1 MQKYPGKKKV
11 LSLGGLLMVIL
22 LCVSGFLCFFTN
34 YIDKI
39 LYDERLGQMSEVTK
53 QLFSGLND
61 VVENNWEGASV
72 QRNTLQAASPTTLND
87 LYGFMEKQE
96 VISEMQAK
104 DISLIAV
111 DSTGKYYKS
120 DGPHGLMREIKYLDS
135 VPRMVNYVSNTMTSG
150 ESSMVYLY
158 ELDTPV
164 TVQDDNQKDVTII
177 YYGTMQNMKRLN
189 KYFNCSAYNN
199 ENSVYVLDEDGMKL
213 FNSSAV
219 ELVHGYNIY
228 NVLKQMK
235 YYHNQD
241 FDKTLKQLEET
252 GSAYSSAVLDG
263 VEYYYAIANLDYAEW
278 TILFMVPASCV
289 AVNTVRLTKTVMII
303 VLGFATIMVIVLV
316 AVVSTMIHIQQKKV
330 LDLERENNHKLA
342 EALDMAREANRS
354 KSTFLANMSHDIR
367 TPMNAIIGITALIE
381 HDVDNAAKVK
391 EYAKKIEISSQH
403 LLGLINDVLDMSKI
417 ESGKTTLNFV
427 DFSISEMLRRIEILF
442 RPQTDAKNQTLLI
455 TKEHIHHEWLN
466 GDSVRLMQVFN
477 NLMSNAIKYTKEGG
491 RIQFFAE
498 ECQTNSSVYAKFRFV
513 VKDNGIGMS
522 EEFQDKIFDSFTREE
537 NSVTNKIQGTG
548 LGMAISKNL
557 IQAMGGTIEVKSE
570 KGKGSCFEVIVD
582 IKIAENK
589 EVYQPEQI
597 ADEKQDETIL
607 NGMCFLCAEDNELNA
622 EILKELLDIEGA
634 KCQICENGE
643 KVVEAFEKS
652 QPGEYDMIL
661 MDIQMPVMNG
671 YEATKA
677 IRNSKHPMAKTIP
690 IIAMTANAF
699 SEDIQQSFSAGM
711 NAHVSKP
718 VEMKVL
724 GKAIQNIKAGRGGVD
739 FSLKTAI
746 INDD

>member
-1 MQKYPGKKKV
+1 MLRENVGMQKYPGKKKV

-724 GKAIQNIKAGRGGVD
+724 GKAIQNIKAGRGG
-739 FSLKTAI
+739 
-746 INDD
+746 

>member
-1 MQKYPGKKKV
+1 
-11 LSLGGLLMVIL
+11 MVIL

-228 NVLKQMK
+228 SVLKQMK

-391 EYAKKIEISSQH
+391 EYAKKIEVSSQH

-477 NLMSNAIKYTKEGG
+477 NLMSNAIKYTQEGG
-491 RIQFFAE
+491 KIQFFAE
-498 ECQTNSSVYAKFRFV
+498 ECQTNSSVYAKFRFI

-537 NSVTNKIQGTG
+537 NSVINKIQGTG

-582 IKIAENK
+582 FKIAENK

-597 ADEKQDETIL
+597 EDEKQDETIL

-718 VEMKVL
+718 VEMKVI
-724 GKAIQNIKAGRGGVD
+724 GKAIQNIKAGRGGLT
-739 FSLKTAI
+739 SL
-746 INDD
+746 

>member
-1 MQKYPGKKKV
+1 
-11 LSLGGLLMVIL
+11 MVIL

-61 VVENNWEGASV
+61 AVGNNWERAGI
-72 QRNTLQAASPTTLND
+72 QKNTLQAASLGTIND
-87 LYGFMEKQE
+87 LYDFMEKQE
-96 VISEMQAK
+96 VISEMQAN
-104 DISLIAV
+104 DMSLIAV

-120 DGPHGLMREIKYLDS
+120 DGPHGLMREIKYLES
-135 VPRMVNYVSNTMTSG
+135 APRQVNYVSNTMTSS

-164 TVQDDNQKDVTII
+164 TVQDDNQKDITII

-213 FNSSAV
+213 FNSSTV

-228 NVLKQMK
+228 SVLKQMK

-241 FDKTLKQLEET
+241 FNKTLKQLEET

-391 EYAKKIEISSQH
+391 EYAKKIEVSSQH

-427 DFSISEMLRRIEILF
+427 DFSISEILRRIEILF

-477 NLMSNAIKYTKEGG
+477 NLMSNAIKYTQEGG
-491 RIQFFAE
+491 KIQFFAE
-498 ECQTNSSVYAKFRFV
+498 ECQTNSSVYAKFRFI

-537 NSVTNKIQGTG
+537 NSVINKIQGTG

-582 IKIAENK
+582 FKIAENK

-597 ADEKQDETIL
+597 EDEKQDETIL

-699 SEDIQQSFSAGM
+699 SEDIQKSFSAGM

-724 GKAIQNIKAGRGGVD
+724 GKAIQNIKAGRGG
-739 FSLKTAI
+739 
-746 INDD
+746 

>member
-1 MQKYPGKKKV
+1 
-11 LSLGGLLMVIL
+11 MVIL

-53 QLFSGLND
+53 QLFAGLND
-61 VVENNWEGASV
+61 AVGNNWERAGI
-72 QRNTLQAASPTTLND
+72 QKNTLQAASLGTIND
-87 LYGFMEKQE
+87 LYDFMEMQE

-120 DGPHGLMREIKYLDS
+120 DGPHGLMREIKYLES
-135 VPRMVNYVSNTMTSG
+135 APRQVNYVSNTMTSS

-164 TVQDDNQKDVTII
+164 TVQDDNQKDITII

-213 FNSSAV
+213 FNSSTV

-228 NVLKQMK
+228 SVLKQMK

-241 FDKTLKQLEET
+241 FNKTLKQLEET

-427 DFSISEMLRRIEILF
+427 DFSISEILRRIEILF

-455 TKEHIHHEWLN
+455 KKEHIHHEWLN

-477 NLMSNAIKYTKEGG
+477 NLMSNAIKYTQEGG
-491 RIQFFAE
+491 KIQFFAE
-498 ECQTNSSVYAKFRFV
+498 ECQTNSSVYAKFRFI

-537 NSVTNKIQGTG
+537 NSVINKIQGTG

-582 IKIAENK
+582 FKIAENK

-597 ADEKQDETIL
+597 EDEKQDETIL

-699 SEDIQQSFSAGM
+699 SEDIQKSFSAGM

>member
-1 MQKYPGKKKV
+1 
-11 LSLGGLLMVIL
+11 MVIL

-61 VVENNWEGASV
+61 AVGNNWERAGI
-72 QRNTLQAASPTTLND
+72 QKNTLKAASLGTIND
-87 LYGFMEKQE
+87 LYDFMEKQE
-96 VISEMQAK
+96 VISEMQAN
-104 DISLIAV
+104 DMSLIAV

-120 DGPHGLMREIKYLDS
+120 DGPHGLMREIKYLES
-135 VPRMVNYVSNTMTSG
+135 APRQVNYVSNTMTSS

-164 TVQDDNQKDVTII
+164 TVQDDNQKDITII

-213 FNSSAV
+213 FNSSTV

-228 NVLKQMK
+228 SVLKQMK

-241 FDKTLKQLEET
+241 FNKTLKQLEET

-289 AVNTVRLTKTVMII
+289 AVNTVRLTKTVMVI
-303 VLGFATIMVIVLV
+303 VLSFAMIMAIVLV

-391 EYAKKIEISSQH
+391 EYAKKIEVSSQH

-477 NLMSNAIKYTKEGG
+477 NLMSNAIKYTQEGG
-491 RIQFFAE
+491 KIQFFAE
-498 ECQTNSSVYAKFRFV
+498 ECQTNSSVYAKFRFI

-537 NSVTNKIQGTG
+537 NSVINKIQGTG

-582 IKIAENK
+582 FKIVENK

-597 ADEKQDETIL
+597 EDEKQDETIL

-699 SEDIQQSFSAGM
+699 SEDIQKSFSAGM

-724 GKAIQNIKAGRGGVD
+724 GKAIQNIKAGRGGLT
-739 FSLKTAI
+739 SL
-746 INDD
+746 

>member
-477 NLMSNAIKYTKEGG
+477 NLMSNAIKYTQEGG
-491 RIQFFAE
+491 KIQFFAE

-724 GKAIQNIKAGRGGVD
+724 GKAIQNIKAGRGG
-739 FSLKTAI
+739 
-746 INDD
+746 

>member
-1 MQKYPGKKKV
+1 
-11 LSLGGLLMVIL
+11 MVIL

-53 QLFSGLND
+53 QLFAGLND
-61 VVENNWEGASV
+61 AVGNNWERASI
-72 QRNTLQAASPTTLND
+72 QKNALQSASLGTIND
-87 LYGFMEKQE
+87 LYDFMEKQE

-120 DGPHGLMREIKYLDS
+120 DGPHGLMREIKYIES
-135 VPRMVNYVSNTMTSG
+135 APSQVSYVSNTMTSS

-158 ELDTPV
+158 ELDAPV
-164 TVQDDNQKDVTII
+164 TVQDDNQKDITII

-228 NVLKQMK
+228 SVLKQMK

-289 AVNTVRLTKTVMII
+289 AVNTVRLTKTVMVI
-303 VLGFATIMVIVLV
+303 VLSFAMIMAIVLV

-391 EYAKKIEISSQH
+391 EYAKKIEVSSQH

-477 NLMSNAIKYTKEGG
+477 NLMSNAIKYTQEGG
-491 RIQFFAE
+491 MIQFFAE
-498 ECQTNSSVYAKFRFV
+498 ECQTNSSVYAKFRFI

-537 NSVTNKIQGTG
+537 NSVINKIQGTG

-582 IKIAENK
+582 FKIAENK

-597 ADEKQDETIL
+597 EDEKQDETIL

-739 FSLKTAI
+739 FSLKTVI

>member
-1 MQKYPGKKKV
+1 
-11 LSLGGLLMVIL
+11 MVIL
-22 LCVSGFLCFFTN
+22 LCMSGFLCFFTN

-53 QLFSGLND
+53 QLFAGLND
-61 VVENNWEGASV
+61 AVGNNWERAGI
-72 QRNTLQAASPTTLND
+72 QKNTLQAASLGTIND
-87 LYGFMEKQE
+87 LYDFMEKQE

-120 DGPHGLMREIKYLDS
+120 DGPHGLMREIKYIES
-135 VPRMVNYVSNTMTSG
+135 APSQVSYVSNTMTSG

-228 NVLKQMK
+228 SVLKQMK

-241 FDKTLKQLEET
+241 FDKTLKQLQET

-391 EYAKKIEISSQH
+391 EYAKKIEVSSQH

-427 DFSISEMLRRIEILF
+427 DFSISEILRRIEILF

-477 NLMSNAIKYTKEGG
+477 NLMSNAIKYTQEGG
-491 RIQFFAE
+491 KIQFFAE
-498 ECQTNSSVYAKFRFV
+498 ECQTNSSVYAKFRFI

-537 NSVTNKIQGTG
+537 NSVINKIQGTG

-582 IKIAENK
+582 FKIAENK

-597 ADEKQDETIL
+597 EDEKQDETIL

-699 SEDIQQSFSAGM
+699 SEDIQRSFSAGM

-724 GKAIQNIKAGRGGVD
+724 GKAIQNIKAGRGGLT
-739 FSLKTAI
+739 SL
-746 INDD
+746 

>member
-1 MQKYPGKKKV
+1 
-11 LSLGGLLMVIL
+11 MVIL

-61 VVENNWEGASV
+61 AVGNNWERAGI
-72 QRNTLQAASPTTLND
+72 QKNTLQAASLGTIND
-87 LYGFMEKQE
+87 LYDFMEKQE
-96 VISEMQAK
+96 VISEMQAN
-104 DISLIAV
+104 DMSLIAV

-120 DGPHGLMREIKYLDS
+120 DGPHGLMREIKYLES
-135 VPRMVNYVSNTMTSG
+135 APRQVNYVSNTMTSS

-164 TVQDDNQKDVTII
+164 TVQDDNQKDITII

-213 FNSSAV
+213 FNSSTV

-228 NVLKQMK
+228 SVLKQMK

-241 FDKTLKQLEET
+241 FNKTLKQLEET

-289 AVNTVRLTKTVMII
+289 AVNTVRLTKTVMVI
-303 VLGFATIMVIVLV
+303 VLSFAMIMAIVLV

-391 EYAKKIEISSQH
+391 EYAKKIEVSSQH

-491 RIQFFAE
+491 KIQFFAE
-498 ECQTNSSVYAKFRFV
+498 ECQTNSSVYAKFRFI

-537 NSVTNKIQGTG
+537 NSVINKIQGTG

-582 IKIAENK
+582 FKIAENK

-597 ADEKQDETIL
+597 EDEKQDETIL

-634 KCQICENGE
+634 KCQIFENGE

-699 SEDIQQSFSAGM
+699 SEDIQRSFSAGM

>member
-1 MQKYPGKKKV
+1 
-11 LSLGGLLMVIL
+11 MVIL
-22 LCVSGFLCFFTN
+22 LCMSGFLCFFTN

-53 QLFSGLND
+53 QLFAGLND
-61 VVENNWEGASV
+61 AVGNNWERAGI
-72 QRNTLQAASPTTLND
+72 QKNTLQAASLGTIND
-87 LYGFMEKQE
+87 LYDFMEKQE
-96 VISEMQAK
+96 VISEMQAN
-104 DISLIAV
+104 DMSLIAV

-120 DGPHGLMREIKYLDS
+120 DGPHGLMREIKYLES
-135 VPRMVNYVSNTMTSG
+135 APRQVNYVSNTMTSS

-164 TVQDDNQKDVTII
+164 TVQDDNQKDITII

-213 FNSSAV
+213 FNSSTV

-228 NVLKQMK
+228 SVLKQMK

-241 FDKTLKQLEET
+241 FNKTLKQLEET

-289 AVNTVRLTKTVMII
+289 AVNTVRLTKTVMVI
-303 VLGFATIMVIVLV
+303 VLGFAMIMAIVLV

-391 EYAKKIEISSQH
+391 EYAKKIEVSSQH

-491 RIQFFAE
+491 KIQFFAE
-498 ECQTNSSVYAKFRFV
+498 ECQTNSSVYAKFRFI

-582 IKIAENK
+582 FKIAENK

-597 ADEKQDETIL
+597 EDEKQDETIL

-699 SEDIQQSFSAGM
+699 SEDIQRSFSAGM

-739 FSLKTAI
+739 FSLKTVI

>member
-1 MQKYPGKKKV
+1 
-11 LSLGGLLMVIL
+11 MVIL

-61 VVENNWEGASV
+61 AVGNNWERAGI
-72 QRNTLQAASPTTLND
+72 QKNTLQAASLGTIND
-87 LYGFMEKQE
+87 LYDFMEKQE
-96 VISEMQAK
+96 VISEMQAN
-104 DISLIAV
+104 DMSLIAV

-120 DGPHGLMREIKYLDS
+120 DGPHGLMREIKYLES
-135 VPRMVNYVSNTMTSG
+135 APRQVNYVSNTMTSS

-164 TVQDDNQKDVTII
+164 TVQDDNQKDITII

-213 FNSSAV
+213 FNSSTV

-228 NVLKQMK
+228 SVLKQMK

-241 FDKTLKQLEET
+241 FNKTLKQLEET

-289 AVNTVRLTKTVMII
+289 AVNTVRLTKTVMVI
-303 VLGFATIMVIVLV
+303 VLSFAMIMVIVLV

-391 EYAKKIEISSQH
+391 EYAKKIEVSSQH

-477 NLMSNAIKYTKEGG
+477 NLMSNAIKYTQEGG
-491 RIQFFAE
+491 KIQFFAE
-498 ECQTNSSVYAKFRFV
+498 ECQTNSSVYAKFRFI

-537 NSVTNKIQGTG
+537 NSVINKIQGTG

-582 IKIAENK
+582 FKIAENK

-597 ADEKQDETIL
+597 EDEKQDETIL

-699 SEDIQQSFSAGM
+699 SEDIQKSFSAGM

-724 GKAIQNIKAGRGGVD
+724 GKAIQNIKAGRGG
-739 FSLKTAI
+739 
-746 INDD
+746 

>member
-1 MQKYPGKKKV
+1 
-11 LSLGGLLMVIL
+11 MVIL

-53 QLFSGLND
+53 QLFAGLND
-61 VVENNWEGASV
+61 AVGNNCERASV

-120 DGPHGLMREIKYLDS
+120 DGPHGLMREIKYIES
-135 VPRMVNYVSNTMTSG
+135 APSQVSYVSNTMTSG

-164 TVQDDNQKDVTII
+164 TVQDDNQKDITII

-391 EYAKKIEISSQH
+391 EYAKKIEVSSQH

-477 NLMSNAIKYTKEGG
+477 NLMSNAIKYTQEGG
-491 RIQFFAE
+491 KIQFFAE
-498 ECQTNSSVYAKFRFV
+498 ECQTNSSVYAKFRFI

-537 NSVTNKIQGTG
+537 NSVINKIQGTG

-582 IKIAENK
+582 FKIAENK

-597 ADEKQDETIL
+597 EDEKQDETIL

-724 GKAIQNIKAGRGGVD
+724 GKAIQNIKAGRGGLT
-739 FSLKTAI
+739 SL
-746 INDD
+746 

>member
-1 MQKYPGKKKV
+1 
-11 LSLGGLLMVIL
+11 MVIL

-228 NVLKQMK
+228 SVLKQMK

-342 EALDMAREANRS
+342 ETLDMAREANRS

-391 EYAKKIEISSQH
+391 EYAKKIEVSSQH

-477 NLMSNAIKYTKEGG
+477 NLMSNAIKYTQEGG
-491 RIQFFAE
+491 KIQFFAE
-498 ECQTNSSVYAKFRFV
+498 ECQTNSSVYAKFRFI

-537 NSVTNKIQGTG
+537 NSVINKIQGTG

-582 IKIAENK
+582 FKIAENK

-597 ADEKQDETIL
+597 EDEKQDETIL

-718 VEMKVL
+718 VEMKVI
-724 GKAIQNIKAGRGGVD
+724 GKAIQNIKAGRGGLT
-739 FSLKTAI
+739 SL
-746 INDD
+746 

>member
-1 MQKYPGKKKV
+1 
-11 LSLGGLLMVIL
+11 MVIL

-61 VVENNWEGASV
+61 AVGNNWERAGI
-72 QRNTLQAASPTTLND
+72 QKNTLQAASLGTIND
-87 LYGFMEKQE
+87 LYDFMEKQE
-96 VISEMQAK
+96 VISEMQAN
-104 DISLIAV
+104 DMSLIAV

-120 DGPHGLMREIKYLDS
+120 DGPHGLMREIKYLES
-135 VPRMVNYVSNTMTSG
+135 APRQVNYVSNTMTSS

-164 TVQDDNQKDVTII
+164 TVQDDNQKDITII

-213 FNSSAV
+213 FNSSTA

-228 NVLKQMK
+228 SVLKQMK

-241 FDKTLKQLEET
+241 FNKTLKQLEET

-289 AVNTVRLTKTVMII
+289 AVNTVRLTKTVMVI
-303 VLGFATIMVIVLV
+303 VLSFAMIMAIVLV

-391 EYAKKIEISSQH
+391 EYAKKIEVSSQH

-477 NLMSNAIKYTKEGG
+477 NLMSNAIKYTQEGG
-491 RIQFFAE
+491 KIQFFAE
-498 ECQTNSSVYAKFRFV
+498 ECQTNSSVYAKFRFI

-537 NSVTNKIQGTG
+537 NSVINKIQGTG

-582 IKIAENK
+582 FKIAENK

-597 ADEKQDETIL
+597 EDEKQDETIL

-699 SEDIQQSFSAGM
+699 SEDIQKSFSAGM

-724 GKAIQNIKAGRGGVD
+724 GKAIQNITAGRGGVD
-739 FSLKTAI
+739 FSLKTVI

>member
-1 MQKYPGKKKV
+1 
-11 LSLGGLLMVIL
+11 MVIL

-61 VVENNWEGASV
+61 AVGNNWERAGI
-72 QRNTLQAASPTTLND
+72 QKNTLQAASLGTIND
-87 LYGFMEKQE
+87 LYDFMEKQE
-96 VISEMQAK
+96 VISEMQAN
-104 DISLIAV
+104 DMSLIAV

-120 DGPHGLMREIKYLDS
+120 DGPHGLMREIKYLES
-135 VPRMVNYVSNTMTSG
+135 APRQVNYVSNTMTSS

-164 TVQDDNQKDVTII
+164 TVQDDNQKDITII

-213 FNSSAV
+213 FNSSTV

-228 NVLKQMK
+228 SVLKQMK

-241 FDKTLKQLEET
+241 FNKTLKQLEET

-289 AVNTVRLTKTVMII
+289 AVNTVRLTKTVMVI
-303 VLGFATIMVIVLV
+303 VLSFAMIMAIVLV

-391 EYAKKIEISSQH
+391 EYAKKIEVSSQH

-477 NLMSNAIKYTKEGG
+477 NLMSNAIKYTQEGG
-491 RIQFFAE
+491 KIQFFAE
-498 ECQTNSSVYAKFRFV
+498 ECQTNSSVYAKFRFI

-537 NSVTNKIQGTG
+537 NSVINKIQGTG

-582 IKIAENK
+582 FKIAENK

-597 ADEKQDETIL
+597 EDEKQDETIL

-699 SEDIQQSFSAGM
+699 SEDIQKSFSAGM

-739 FSLKTAI
+739 FSLKTVI

>member
-1 MQKYPGKKKV
+1 
-11 LSLGGLLMVIL
+11 MVIL
-22 LCVSGFLCFFTN
+22 LCMSGFLCFFTN

-53 QLFSGLND
+53 QLFAGLND
-61 VVENNWEGASV
+61 AVGNNWERAGI
-72 QRNTLQAASPTTLND
+72 QKNTLQAASLDTIND
-87 LYGFMEKQE
+87 LYDFMEKQE

-120 DGPHGLMREIKYLDS
+120 DGPHGLMREIKYLES
-135 VPRMVNYVSNTMTSG
+135 APRQVNYVSNTMTSS

-164 TVQDDNQKDVTII
+164 TVQDDNQKDITII

-213 FNSSAV
+213 FNSSTV

-228 NVLKQMK
+228 SVLKQMK

-241 FDKTLKQLEET
+241 FNKTLKQLEET

-391 EYAKKIEISSQH
+391 EYAKKIEVSSQH

-477 NLMSNAIKYTKEGG
+477 NLMSNAIKYTQEGG
-491 RIQFFAE
+491 KIQFFAE
-498 ECQTNSSVYAKFRFV
+498 ECQTNSSVYAKFRFI

-537 NSVTNKIQGTG
+537 NSVINKIQGTG

-582 IKIAENK
+582 FKIAENK

-597 ADEKQDETIL
+597 EDEKQDETIL

-699 SEDIQQSFSAGM
+699 SEDIQKSFSAGM

-724 GKAIQNIKAGRGGVD
+724 GKAIQNIKAGRGGG
-739 FSLKTAI
+739 
-746 INDD
+746 

>member
-1 MQKYPGKKKV
+1 
-11 LSLGGLLMVIL
+11 MVIL
-22 LCVSGFLCFFTN
+22 LCMSGFLCFFTN

-53 QLFSGLND
+53 QLFAGLND
-61 VVENNWEGASV
+61 AVGNNWERAGI
-72 QRNTLQAASPTTLND
+72 QKNTLQAASLGTIND
-87 LYGFMEKQE
+87 LYDFMEKQE
-96 VISEMQAK
+96 VISEMQAN
-104 DISLIAV
+104 DMSLIAV

-120 DGPHGLMREIKYLDS
+120 DGPHGLMREIKYLES
-135 VPRMVNYVSNTMTSG
+135 APRQVNYVSNTMTSS

-164 TVQDDNQKDVTII
+164 TVQDDNQKDITII
-177 YYGTMQNMKRLN
+177 YYGTMQNMKHLN

-213 FNSSAV
+213 FNSSTV

-228 NVLKQMK
+228 SVLKQMK

-241 FDKTLKQLEET
+241 FNKTLKQLEET

-289 AVNTVRLTKTVMII
+289 AVNTVRLTKTVMVI
-303 VLGFATIMVIVLV
+303 VLSFAMIMVIVLV

-391 EYAKKIEISSQH
+391 EYAKKIEVSSQH

-477 NLMSNAIKYTKEGG
+477 NLMSNAIKYTQEGG
-491 RIQFFAE
+491 KIQFFAE
-498 ECQTNSSVYAKFRFV
+498 ECQTNSSVYAKFRFI

-537 NSVTNKIQGTG
+537 NSVINKIQGTG

-582 IKIAENK
+582 FKIAENK

-597 ADEKQDETIL
+597 EDEKQDETIL

-699 SEDIQQSFSAGM
+699 SEDIQKSFSAGM

-724 GKAIQNIKAGRGGVD
+724 GKAIQNIKAGRGGLT
-739 FSLKTAI
+739 SL
-746 INDD
+746 

>member
-1 MQKYPGKKKV
+1 
-11 LSLGGLLMVIL
+11 MVIL

-61 VVENNWEGASV
+61 AVGNNWERAGI
-72 QRNTLQAASPTTLND
+72 QKNTLQAASLGTIND
-87 LYGFMEKQE
+87 LYDFMEKQE
-96 VISEMQAK
+96 VISEMQAN
-104 DISLIAV
+104 DMSLIAV

-120 DGPHGLMREIKYLDS
+120 DGPHGLMREIKYLES
-135 VPRMVNYVSNTMTSG
+135 APRQVNYVSNTMTSS

-164 TVQDDNQKDVTII
+164 TVQDDNQKDITII

-228 NVLKQMK
+228 SVLKQMK

-391 EYAKKIEISSQH
+391 EYAKKIEVSSQH

-477 NLMSNAIKYTKEGG
+477 NLMSNAIKYTQEGG
-491 RIQFFAE
+491 KIQFFAE
-498 ECQTNSSVYAKFRFV
+498 ECQTNSSVYAKFRFI

-537 NSVTNKIQGTG
+537 NSVINKIQGTG

-582 IKIAENK
+582 FKIAENK

-597 ADEKQDETIL
+597 EDEKQDETIL

-724 GKAIQNIKAGRGGVD
+724 GKAIQNIKAGRGGLT
-739 FSLKTAI
+739 SL
-746 INDD
+746 

>member
-1 MQKYPGKKKV
+1 
-11 LSLGGLLMVIL
+11 MVIL

-61 VVENNWEGASV
+61 AVGNNWERAGI
-72 QRNTLQAASPTTLND
+72 QKNTLKAASLGTIND
-87 LYGFMEKQE
+87 LYDFMEKQE
-96 VISEMQAK
+96 VISEMQAN
-104 DISLIAV
+104 DMSLIAV

-120 DGPHGLMREIKYLDS
+120 DGPHGLMREIKYLES
-135 VPRMVNYVSNTMTSG
+135 APRQVNYVSNTMTSS

-164 TVQDDNQKDVTII
+164 TVQDDNQKDITII

-213 FNSSAV
+213 FNSSTV

-228 NVLKQMK
+228 SVLKQMK

-241 FDKTLKQLEET
+241 FNKTLKQLEET

-289 AVNTVRLTKTVMII
+289 AVNTVRLTKTVMVI
-303 VLGFATIMVIVLV
+303 VLSFAMIMAIVLV

-391 EYAKKIEISSQH
+391 EYAKKIEVSSQH

-417 ESGKTTLNFV
+417 ETGKTTLNFV

-477 NLMSNAIKYTKEGG
+477 NLMSNAIKYTQEGG
-491 RIQFFAE
+491 KIQFFAE
-498 ECQTNSSVYAKFRFV
+498 ECQTNSSVYAKFRFI

-537 NSVTNKIQGTG
+537 NSVINKIQGTG

-582 IKIAENK
+582 FKIAENK

-597 ADEKQDETIL
+597 EDEKQDETIL

-699 SEDIQQSFSAGM
+699 SEDIQQSLSAGM

-724 GKAIQNIKAGRGGVD
+724 GKAIQNIKAGRGGLT
-739 FSLKTAI
+739 SL
-746 INDD
+746 

>member
-1 MQKYPGKKKV
+1 
-11 LSLGGLLMVIL
+11 MVIL

-61 VVENNWEGASV
+61 AVGNNWERAGI
-72 QRNTLQAASPTTLND
+72 QKNTLKAASLGTIND
-87 LYGFMEKQE
+87 LYDFMEKQE
-96 VISEMQAK
+96 VISEMQAN
-104 DISLIAV
+104 DMSLIAV

-120 DGPHGLMREIKYLDS
+120 DGPHGLMREIKYLES
-135 VPRMVNYVSNTMTSG
+135 APRQVNYVSNTMTSS

-164 TVQDDNQKDVTII
+164 TVQDDNQKDITII

-213 FNSSAV
+213 FNSSTV

-228 NVLKQMK
+228 SVLKQMK

-241 FDKTLKQLEET
+241 FNKTLKQLEET

-289 AVNTVRLTKTVMII
+289 AVNTVRLTKTVMVI
-303 VLGFATIMVIVLV
+303 VLSFAMIMAIVLV

-391 EYAKKIEISSQH
+391 EYAKKIEVSSQH

-477 NLMSNAIKYTKEGG
+477 NLMSNAIKYTQEGG
-491 RIQFFAE
+491 KIQFFAE
-498 ECQTNSSVYAKFRFV
+498 ECQTNSSVYAKFRFI

-537 NSVTNKIQGTG
+537 NSVINKIQGTG

-582 IKIAENK
+582 FKIAENK

-597 ADEKQDETIL
+597 EDEKQDETIL

-699 SEDIQQSFSAGM
+699 SEDIQQSLSAGM

-724 GKAIQNIKAGRGGVD
+724 GKAIQNIKAGRGGLT
-739 FSLKTAI
+739 SL
-746 INDD
+746 

>member
-1 MQKYPGKKKV
+1 
-11 LSLGGLLMVIL
+11 MVIL
-22 LCVSGFLCFFTN
+22 LCMSGFLCFFTN

-61 VVENNWEGASV
+61 AVGNNWERAGI
-72 QRNTLQAASPTTLND
+72 QKNTLKAASLGTIND
-87 LYGFMEKQE
+87 LYDFMEKQE
-96 VISEMQAK
+96 VISEMQAN
-104 DISLIAV
+104 DMSLIAV

-120 DGPHGLMREIKYLDS
+120 DGPHGLMREIKYLES
-135 VPRMVNYVSNTMTSG
+135 APRQVNYVSNTMTSS

-164 TVQDDNQKDVTII
+164 TVQDDNQKDITII

-213 FNSSAV
+213 FNSSTV

-228 NVLKQMK
+228 SVLKQMK

-241 FDKTLKQLEET
+241 FNKTLKQLEET

-391 EYAKKIEISSQH
+391 EYAKKIEVSSQH

-477 NLMSNAIKYTKEGG
+477 NLMSNAIKYTQEGG
-491 RIQFFAE
+491 KIQFFAE
-498 ECQTNSSVYAKFRFV
+498 ECQTNSSVYAKFRFI

-537 NSVTNKIQGTG
+537 NSVINKIQGTG

-582 IKIAENK
+582 FKIAENK

-597 ADEKQDETIL
+597 EDEKQDETIL

-699 SEDIQQSFSAGM
+699 SEDIQKSFSAGM

-739 FSLKTAI
+739 FSLKTVI

>member
-1 MQKYPGKKKV
+1 
-11 LSLGGLLMVIL
+11 MVIL

-53 QLFSGLND
+53 QLFAGLND
-61 VVENNWEGASV
+61 AVGNNWERASV

-120 DGPHGLMREIKYLDS
+120 DGPHGLMREIKYIES
-135 VPRMVNYVSNTMTSG
+135 APSQVSYVSNTMTSG

-228 NVLKQMK
+228 SVLKQMK

-342 EALDMAREANRS
+342 ETLD
-354 KSTFLANMSHDIR
+354 
-367 TPMNAIIGITALIE
+367 AI
-381 HDVDNAAKVK
+381 V
-391 EYAKKIEISSQH
+391 
-403 LLGLINDVLDMSKI
+403 
-417 ESGKTTLNFV
+417 
-427 DFSISEMLRRIEILF
+427 
-442 RPQTDAKNQTLLI
+442 
-455 TKEHIHHEWLN
+455 
-466 GDSVRLMQVFN
+466 
-477 NLMSNAIKYTKEGG
+477 
-491 RIQFFAE
+491 
-498 ECQTNSSVYAKFRFV
+498 
-513 VKDNGIGMS
+513 
-522 EEFQDKIFDSFTREE
+522 
-537 NSVTNKIQGTG
+537 
-548 LGMAISKNL
+548 
-557 IQAMGGTIEVKSE
+557 QA
-570 KGKGSCFEVIVD
+570 
-582 IKIAENK
+582 
-589 EVYQPEQI
+589 
-597 ADEKQDETIL
+597 
-607 NGMCFLCAEDNELNA
+607 
-622 EILKELLDIEGA
+622 
-634 KCQICENGE
+634 
-643 KVVEAFEKS
+643 
-652 QPGEYDMIL
+652 
-661 MDIQMPVMNG
+661 
-671 YEATKA
+671 
-677 IRNSKHPMAKTIP
+677 
-690 IIAMTANAF
+690 
-699 SEDIQQSFSAGM
+699 
-711 NAHVSKP
+711 
-718 VEMKVL
+718 
-724 GKAIQNIKAGRGGVD
+724 
-739 FSLKTAI
+739 
-746 INDD
+746 

>member
-1 MQKYPGKKKV
+1 
-11 LSLGGLLMVIL
+11 MVIL

-61 VVENNWEGASV
+61 AVGNNWERAGI
-72 QRNTLQAASPTTLND
+72 QKNTLKAASLGTIND
-87 LYGFMEKQE
+87 LYDFMEKQE
-96 VISEMQAK
+96 VISEMQAN
-104 DISLIAV
+104 DMSLIAV

-120 DGPHGLMREIKYLDS
+120 DGPHGLMREIKYLES
-135 VPRMVNYVSNTMTSG
+135 APRQVNYVSNTMTSS

-164 TVQDDNQKDVTII
+164 TVQDDNQKDITII

-213 FNSSAV
+213 FNSSTV

-228 NVLKQMK
+228 SVLKQMK

-241 FDKTLKQLEET
+241 FNKTLKQLEET

-289 AVNTVRLTKTVMII
+289 AVNTVRLTKTVMVI
-303 VLGFATIMVIVLV
+303 VLSFAMIMVIVLV

-391 EYAKKIEISSQH
+391 EYAKKIEVSSQH

-477 NLMSNAIKYTKEGG
+477 NLMSNAIKYTQEGG
-491 RIQFFAE
+491 KIQFFAE
-498 ECQTNSSVYAKFRFV
+498 ECQTNSSVYAKFRFI

-537 NSVTNKIQGTG
+537 NSVINKIQGTG

-582 IKIAENK
+582 FKIAENK

-597 ADEKQDETIL
+597 EDEKQDETIL

-699 SEDIQQSFSAGM
+699 SEDIQKSFSAGM

-724 GKAIQNIKAGRGGVD
+724 GKAIQNIKAGRGG
-739 FSLKTAI
+739 
-746 INDD
+746 

>member
-1 MQKYPGKKKV
+1 
-11 LSLGGLLMVIL
+11 MVIL
-22 LCVSGFLCFFTN
+22 LCMSGFLCFFTN

-61 VVENNWEGASV
+61 AVGNNWERAGI
-72 QRNTLQAASPTTLND
+72 QKNTLQAASLGTIND
-87 LYGFMEKQE
+87 LYDFMEKQE
-96 VISEMQAK
+96 VISEMQAN
-104 DISLIAV
+104 DMSLIAV

-120 DGPHGLMREIKYLDS
+120 DGPHGLMREIKYLES
-135 VPRMVNYVSNTMTSG
+135 APRQVNYVSNTMTSS

-164 TVQDDNQKDVTII
+164 TVQDDNQKDITII

-213 FNSSAV
+213 FNSSTV

-228 NVLKQMK
+228 SVLKQMK

-241 FDKTLKQLEET
+241 FNKTLKQLEET

-391 EYAKKIEISSQH
+391 EYAKKIEVSSQH

-477 NLMSNAIKYTKEGG
+477 NLMSNAIKYTQEGG
-491 RIQFFAE
+491 KIQFFAE
-498 ECQTNSSVYAKFRFV
+498 ECQTNSSVYAKFRFI

-537 NSVTNKIQGTG
+537 NSVINKIQGTG

-582 IKIAENK
+582 FKIAENK

-597 ADEKQDETIL
+597 EDEKQDETIL

-699 SEDIQQSFSAGM
+699 SEDIQKSFSAGM

-724 GKAIQNIKAGRGGVD
+724 GKAIQNIKAGRGG
-739 FSLKTAI
+739 
-746 INDD
+746 

>member
-1 MQKYPGKKKV
+1 
-11 LSLGGLLMVIL
+11 MVIL

-53 QLFSGLND
+53 QLFAGLND
-61 VVENNWEGASV
+61 AVGNNWERASV

-120 DGPHGLMREIKYLDS
+120 DGPHGLMREIKYIES
-135 VPRMVNYVSNTMTSG
+135 APSQVSYVSNTMTSG

-228 NVLKQMK
+228 SVLKQMK

-241 FDKTLKQLEET
+241 FDKTLKQLQET

-330 LDLERENNHKLA
+330 LDMERENNHKLA

-391 EYAKKIEISSQH
+391 EYAKKIEVSSQH

-466 GDSVRLMQVFN
+466 GDSVRLMQIFN
-477 NLMSNAIKYTKEGG
+477 NLMSNAIKYTQEGG
-491 RIQFFAE
+491 KIQFFAE
-498 ECQTNSSVYAKFRFV
+498 ECQTNSSVYAKFRFI

-537 NSVTNKIQGTG
+537 NSVINKIQGTG

-582 IKIAENK
+582 FKIAENK

-597 ADEKQDETIL
+597 EDEKQDETIL

-739 FSLKTAI
+739 FSLKTVI

>member
-1 MQKYPGKKKV
+1 
-11 LSLGGLLMVIL
+11 MVIL
-22 LCVSGFLCFFTN
+22 LCMSGFLCFFTN

-53 QLFSGLND
+53 QLFAGLND
-61 VVENNWEGASV
+61 AVGNNWERAGI
-72 QRNTLQAASPTTLND
+72 QKNTLQAASLGTIND
-87 LYGFMEKQE
+87 LYDFMEKQE

-120 DGPHGLMREIKYLDS
+120 DGPHGLMREIKYIES
-135 VPRMVNYVSNTMTSG
+135 VPSQVSYVSNTMTSG

-228 NVLKQMK
+228 SVLKQMK

-241 FDKTLKQLEET
+241 FDKTLKQLQET

-391 EYAKKIEISSQH
+391 EYAKKIEVSSQH

-477 NLMSNAIKYTKEGG
+477 NLMSNAIKYTQEGG
-491 RIQFFAE
+491 KIQLFAE
-498 ECQTNSSVYAKFRFV
+498 ECQTNSSVYAKFRFI

-537 NSVTNKIQGTG
+537 NSVINKIQGTG

-582 IKIAENK
+582 FKIAENK

-724 GKAIQNIKAGRGGVD
+724 GKAIQNIKAGRGGLT
-739 FSLKTAI
+739 SL
-746 INDD
+746 

>member
-1 MQKYPGKKKV
+1 
-11 LSLGGLLMVIL
+11 MVIL

-53 QLFSGLND
+53 QLFAGLND
-61 VVENNWEGASV
+61 AVGNNWERAGI
-72 QRNTLQAASPTTLND
+72 QKNTLQAASLGTIND
-87 LYGFMEKQE
+87 LYDFMEMQE

-120 DGPHGLMREIKYLDS
+120 DGPHGLMREIKYLES
-135 VPRMVNYVSNTMTSG
+135 APRQVNYVSNTMTSS

-164 TVQDDNQKDVTII
+164 TVQDDNQKDITII

-213 FNSSAV
+213 FNSSTV

-228 NVLKQMK
+228 SVLKQMK

-241 FDKTLKQLEET
+241 FNKTLKQLEET

-427 DFSISEMLRRIEILF
+427 DFSISEILRRIEILF

-455 TKEHIHHEWLN
+455 KKEHIHHEWLN

-477 NLMSNAIKYTKEGG
+477 NLMSNAIKYTQEGG
-491 RIQFFAE
+491 KIQFFAE
-498 ECQTNSSVYAKFRFV
+498 ECQTNSSVYAKFRFI

-537 NSVTNKIQGTG
+537 NSVINKIQGTG

-582 IKIAENK
+582 FKIAENK

-597 ADEKQDETIL
+597 EDEKQDETIL

-699 SEDIQQSFSAGM
+699 SEDIQKSFSAGM

-724 GKAIQNIKAGRGGVD
+724 GKAIQNIKAGRGGGVD

>member
-1 MQKYPGKKKV
+1 
-11 LSLGGLLMVIL
+11 MVIL
-22 LCVSGFLCFFTN
+22 LCMSGFLCFFTN

-61 VVENNWEGASV
+61 AVGNNWERAGI
-72 QRNTLQAASPTTLND
+72 QKNTLKAASLGTIND
-87 LYGFMEKQE
+87 LYDFMEKQE
-96 VISEMQAK
+96 VISEMQAN
-104 DISLIAV
+104 DMSLIAV

-120 DGPHGLMREIKYLDS
+120 DGPHGLMREIKYLES
-135 VPRMVNYVSNTMTSG
+135 APRQVNYVSNTMTSS

-213 FNSSAV
+213 FNSSTV

-228 NVLKQMK
+228 SVLKQMK

-241 FDKTLKQLEET
+241 FNKTLKQLEET

-289 AVNTVRLTKTVMII
+289 AVNTVRLTKTVMVI
-303 VLGFATIMVIVLV
+303 VLSFAMIMAIVLV

-391 EYAKKIEISSQH
+391 EYAKKIEVSSQH

-477 NLMSNAIKYTKEGG
+477 NLMSNAIKYTQEGG
-491 RIQFFAE
+491 KIQFFAE
-498 ECQTNSSVYAKFRFV
+498 ECQTNSSVYAKFRFI

-537 NSVTNKIQGTG
+537 NSVINKIQGTG

-582 IKIAENK
+582 FKIAENK

-597 ADEKQDETIL
+597 EDEKQDETIL

-699 SEDIQQSFSAGM
+699 SEDIQKSFSAGM

-724 GKAIQNIKAGRGGVD
+724 GKAIQNIKAGRGG
-739 FSLKTAI
+739 
-746 INDD
+746 

>member
-1 MQKYPGKKKV
+1 
-11 LSLGGLLMVIL
+11 MVIL

-61 VVENNWEGASV
+61 AVGNNWERAGI
-72 QRNTLQAASPTTLND
+72 QKNTLKAASLGTIND
-87 LYGFMEKQE
+87 LYDFMEKQE
-96 VISEMQAK
+96 VISEMQAN
-104 DISLIAV
+104 DMSLIAV

-120 DGPHGLMREIKYLDS
+120 DGPHGLMREIKYLES
-135 VPRMVNYVSNTMTSG
+135 APRQVNYVSNTMTSS

-164 TVQDDNQKDVTII
+164 TVQDDNQKDITII

-213 FNSSAV
+213 FNSSTV

-228 NVLKQMK
+228 SVLKQMK

-241 FDKTLKQLEET
+241 FNKTLKQLEET

-289 AVNTVRLTKTVMII
+289 AVNTVRLTKTVMVI
-303 VLGFATIMVIVLV
+303 VLSFAMIMVIVLV

-391 EYAKKIEISSQH
+391 EYAKKIEVSSQH

-455 TKEHIHHEWLN
+455 TKEHIHHKWLN

-477 NLMSNAIKYTKEGG
+477 NLMSNAIKYTQEGG
-491 RIQFFAE
+491 KIQFFAE
-498 ECQTNSSVYAKFRFV
+498 ECQTNSSVYAKFRFI

-537 NSVTNKIQGTG
+537 NSVINKIQGTG

-582 IKIAENK
+582 FKIAENK

-597 ADEKQDETIL
+597 EDEKQDETIL

-699 SEDIQQSFSAGM
+699 SEDIQKSFSAGM

-724 GKAIQNIKAGRGGVD
+724 GKAIQNIKAGRGGG
-739 FSLKTAI
+739 
-746 INDD
+746 

>member
-1 MQKYPGKKKV
+1 
-11 LSLGGLLMVIL
+11 MVIL
-22 LCVSGFLCFFTN
+22 LCMSGFLCFFTN

-61 VVENNWEGASV
+61 AVGNNWERAGI
-72 QRNTLQAASPTTLND
+72 QKNTLQAASLGTIND
-87 LYGFMEKQE
+87 LYDFMEKQE
-96 VISEMQAK
+96 VISEMQAN
-104 DISLIAV
+104 DMSLIAV

-120 DGPHGLMREIKYLDS
+120 DGPHGLMREIKYLES
-135 VPRMVNYVSNTMTSG
+135 APRQVNYVSNTMTSS

-164 TVQDDNQKDVTII
+164 TVQDDNQKDITII

-213 FNSSAV
+213 FNSSTV

-228 NVLKQMK
+228 SVLKQMK

-241 FDKTLKQLEET
+241 FNKTLKQLEET

-289 AVNTVRLTKTVMII
+289 AVNTVRLTKTVMVI
-303 VLGFATIMVIVLV
+303 VLSFAMIMVIVLV

-391 EYAKKIEISSQH
+391 EYAKKIEVSSQH

-477 NLMSNAIKYTKEGG
+477 NLMSNAIKYTQEGG
-491 RIQFFAE
+491 KIQFFAE
-498 ECQTNSSVYAKFRFV
+498 ECQTNSSVYAKFRFI

-537 NSVTNKIQGTG
+537 NSVINKIQGTG

-582 IKIAENK
+582 FKIAENK

-597 ADEKQDETIL
+597 EDEKQDETIL

-699 SEDIQQSFSAGM
+699 SEDIQKSFSAGM

-724 GKAIQNIKAGRGGVD
+724 GKAIQNITAGRGGVD
-739 FSLKTAI
+739 FSLKPVI

>member
-1 MQKYPGKKKV
+1 
-11 LSLGGLLMVIL
+11 MVIL

-61 VVENNWEGASV
+61 AVGNNWERAGI
-72 QRNTLQAASPTTLND
+72 QKNTLQAASLGTIND
-87 LYGFMEKQE
+87 LYDFMEKQE
-96 VISEMQAK
+96 VISEMQAN
-104 DISLIAV
+104 DMSLIAV

-120 DGPHGLMREIKYLDS
+120 DGPHGLMREIKYLES
-135 VPRMVNYVSNTMTSG
+135 APRQVNYVSNTMTSS

-164 TVQDDNQKDVTII
+164 TVQDDNQKDITII

-213 FNSSAV
+213 FNSSTV

-228 NVLKQMK
+228 SVLKQMK

-241 FDKTLKQLEET
+241 FNKTLKQLEET

-289 AVNTVRLTKTVMII
+289 AVNTVRLTKTVMVI
-303 VLGFATIMVIVLV
+303 VLSFAMIMAIVLV

-391 EYAKKIEISSQH
+391 EYAKKIEVSSQH

-477 NLMSNAIKYTKEGG
+477 NLMSNAIKYTQEGG
-491 RIQFFAE
+491 KIQFFAE
-498 ECQTNSSVYAKFRFV
+498 ECQTNSSVYAKFRFI

-537 NSVTNKIQGTG
+537 NSVINKIQGTG

-582 IKIAENK
+582 FKIAENK

-597 ADEKQDETIL
+597 EDEKQDETIL

-699 SEDIQQSFSAGM
+699 SEDIQKSFSAGM

-724 GKAIQNIKAGRGGVD
+724 GKAIQNIKAGRGGLT
-739 FSLKTAI
+739 SL
-746 INDD
+746 

>member
-1 MQKYPGKKKV
+1 
-11 LSLGGLLMVIL
+11 MVIL

-61 VVENNWEGASV
+61 AVGNNWERAGI
-72 QRNTLQAASPTTLND
+72 QKNTLQAASLGTIND
-87 LYGFMEKQE
+87 LYDFMEKQE
-96 VISEMQAK
+96 VISEMQAN
-104 DISLIAV
+104 DMSLIAV

-120 DGPHGLMREIKYLDS
+120 DGPHGLMREIKYLES
-135 VPRMVNYVSNTMTSG
+135 APRQVNYVSNTMTSS

-164 TVQDDNQKDVTII
+164 TVQDDNQKDITII

-213 FNSSAV
+213 FNSSTV

-228 NVLKQMK
+228 SVLKQMK

-241 FDKTLKQLEET
+241 FNKTLKQLEET

-289 AVNTVRLTKTVMII
+289 AVNTVRLTKTVMVI
-303 VLGFATIMVIVLV
+303 VLSFAMIMVIVLV

-391 EYAKKIEISSQH
+391 EYAKKIEVSSQH

-455 TKEHIHHEWLN
+455 TKEHIHHKWLN

-477 NLMSNAIKYTKEGG
+477 NLMSNAIKYTQEGG
-491 RIQFFAE
+491 KIQFFAE
-498 ECQTNSSVYAKFRFV
+498 ECQTNSSVYAKFRFI

-537 NSVTNKIQGTG
+537 NSVINKIQGTG

-582 IKIAENK
+582 FKIAENK

-597 ADEKQDETIL
+597 EDEKQDETIL

-699 SEDIQQSFSAGM
+699 SEDIQKSFSAGM

-724 GKAIQNIKAGRGGVD
+724 GKAIQNIKAGRGGLT
-739 FSLKTAI
+739 SL
-746 INDD
+746 

>member
-1 MQKYPGKKKV
+1 
-11 LSLGGLLMVIL
+11 MVIL

-61 VVENNWEGASV
+61 AVGNNWERAGI
-72 QRNTLQAASPTTLND
+72 QKNTLQAASLGTIND
-87 LYGFMEKQE
+87 LYDFMEKQE
-96 VISEMQAK
+96 VISEMQAN
-104 DISLIAV
+104 DMSLIAV

-120 DGPHGLMREIKYLDS
+120 DGPHGLMREIKYLES
-135 VPRMVNYVSNTMTSG
+135 APRQVNYVSNTMTSS

-164 TVQDDNQKDVTII
+164 TVQDDNQKDITII

-213 FNSSAV
+213 FNSSTV

-228 NVLKQMK
+228 SVLKQMK

-241 FDKTLKQLEET
+241 FNKTLKQLEET

-391 EYAKKIEISSQH
+391 EYAKKIEVSSQH

-491 RIQFFAE
+491 KIQFFAE
-498 ECQTNSSVYAKFRFV
+498 ECQTNSSVYAKFRFI

-537 NSVTNKIQGTG
+537 NSVINKIQGTG

-582 IKIAENK
+582 FKIAENK

-597 ADEKQDETIL
+597 EDEKQDETIL

-677 IRNSKHPMAKTIP
+677 IRNSEHPMAKTIP

-724 GKAIQNIKAGRGGVD
+724 GKAIQNIKAGRGGLT
-739 FSLKTAI
+739 SL
-746 INDD
+746 

>member
-1 MQKYPGKKKV
+1 
-11 LSLGGLLMVIL
+11 MVIL

-61 VVENNWEGASV
+61 AVGNNWERAGI
-72 QRNTLQAASPTTLND
+72 QKNTLKAASLGTIND
-87 LYGFMEKQE
+87 LYDFMEKQE
-96 VISEMQAK
+96 VISEMQAN
-104 DISLIAV
+104 DMSLIAV

-120 DGPHGLMREIKYLDS
+120 DGPHGLMREIKYLES
-135 VPRMVNYVSNTMTSG
+135 APRQVNYVSNTMTSS

-164 TVQDDNQKDVTII
+164 TVQDDNQKDITII

-213 FNSSAV
+213 FNSSTV

-228 NVLKQMK
+228 SVLKQMK

-241 FDKTLKQLEET
+241 FNKTLKQLEET

-289 AVNTVRLTKTVMII
+289 AVNTVRLTKTVMVI
-303 VLGFATIMVIVLV
+303 VLSFAMIMVIVLV

-391 EYAKKIEISSQH
+391 EYAKKIEVSSQH

-491 RIQFFAE
+491 KIQFFAE
-498 ECQTNSSVYAKFRFV
+498 ECQTNSSVYAKFRFI

-537 NSVTNKIQGTG
+537 NSVINKIQGTG

-582 IKIAENK
+582 FKIAENK

-597 ADEKQDETIL
+597 EDEKQDETIL

-699 SEDIQQSFSAGM
+699 SEDIQKSFSAGM

-724 GKAIQNIKAGRGGVD
+724 GKAIQNIKAGRGGLT
-739 FSLKTAI
+739 SL
-746 INDD
+746 

>member
-1 MQKYPGKKKV
+1 
-11 LSLGGLLMVIL
+11 MVIL

-53 QLFSGLND
+53 QLFAGLND
-61 VVENNWEGASV
+61 AVGNNWERASI
-72 QRNTLQAASPTTLND
+72 QKNALQSASLGTIND
-87 LYGFMEKQE
+87 LYDFMEKQE

-120 DGPHGLMREIKYLDS
+120 DGPHGLMREIKYIES
-135 VPRMVNYVSNTMTSG
+135 APSQVSYVSNTMTSS

-158 ELDTPV
+158 ELDAPV
-164 TVQDDNQKDVTII
+164 TVQDDNQKDITII

-228 NVLKQMK
+228 SVLKQMK

-289 AVNTVRLTKTVMII
+289 AVNTVRLTKTVMVI
-303 VLGFATIMVIVLV
+303 VLSFAMIMAIVLV

-391 EYAKKIEISSQH
+391 EYAKKIEVSSQH

-477 NLMSNAIKYTKEGG
+477 NLMSNAIKYTQEGG
-491 RIQFFAE
+491 MIQFFAE
-498 ECQTNSSVYAKFRFV
+498 ECQTNSSVYAKFRFI

-537 NSVTNKIQGTG
+537 NSVINKIQGTG

-582 IKIAENK
+582 FKIAENK

-597 ADEKQDETIL
+597 EDEKQDETIL

-724 GKAIQNIKAGRGGVD
+724 GKAIQNIKAGRGG
-739 FSLKTAI
+739 
-746 INDD
+746 

>member
-1 MQKYPGKKKV
+1 
-11 LSLGGLLMVIL
+11 MVIL

-61 VVENNWEGASV
+61 AVGNNWERAGI
-72 QRNTLQAASPTTLND
+72 QKNTLKAASLGTIND
-87 LYGFMEKQE
+87 LYDFMEKQE
-96 VISEMQAK
+96 VISEMQAN
-104 DISLIAV
+104 DMSLIAV

-120 DGPHGLMREIKYLDS
+120 DGPHGLMREIKYLES
-135 VPRMVNYVSNTMTSG
+135 APRQVNYVSNTMTSS

-164 TVQDDNQKDVTII
+164 TVQDDNQKDITII

-213 FNSSAV
+213 FNSSTV

-228 NVLKQMK
+228 SVLKQMK

-241 FDKTLKQLEET
+241 FDKTLKQLQET

-289 AVNTVRLTKTVMII
+289 AVNTVRLTKTVMVI
-303 VLGFATIMVIVLV
+303 VLSFAMIMVIVLV

-391 EYAKKIEISSQH
+391 EYAKKIEVSSQH

-491 RIQFFAE
+491 KIQFFAE
-498 ECQTNSSVYAKFRFV
+498 ECQTNSSVYAKFRFI

-537 NSVTNKIQGTG
+537 NSVINKIQGTG

-582 IKIAENK
+582 FKIAENK

-597 ADEKQDETIL
+597 EDEKQDETIL

-699 SEDIQQSFSAGM
+699 SEDIQKSFSAGM

-724 GKAIQNIKAGRGGVD
+724 GKAIQNIKAGRGGLT
-739 FSLKTAI
+739 SL
-746 INDD
+746 

>member
-1 MQKYPGKKKV
+1 
-11 LSLGGLLMVIL
+11 MVIL

-53 QLFSGLND
+53 QLFAGLND
-61 VVENNWEGASV
+61 AVGNNWERAGI
-72 QRNTLQAASPTTLND
+72 QKNTLQAASLGTIND
-87 LYGFMEKQE
+87 LYDFMEKQE

-228 NVLKQMK
+228 SVLKQMK

-342 EALDMAREANRS
+342 ETLDMAREANRS

-391 EYAKKIEISSQH
+391 EYAKKIEVSSQH

-477 NLMSNAIKYTKEGG
+477 NLMSNAIKYTQEGG
-491 RIQFFAE
+491 KIQFFAE
-498 ECQTNSSVYAKFRFV
+498 ECQTNSSVYAKFRFI

-537 NSVTNKIQGTG
+537 NSVINKIQGTG

-582 IKIAENK
+582 FKIAENK

-597 ADEKQDETIL
+597 EDEKQDETIL

-699 SEDIQQSFSAGM
+699 AEDIQQSFSAGM

-718 VEMKVL
+718 VEMKVI
-724 GKAIQNIKAGRGGVD
+724 GKAIQNIKAGRGGG
-739 FSLKTAI
+739 
-746 INDD
+746 

>member
-1 MQKYPGKKKV
+1 
-11 LSLGGLLMVIL
+11 MVIL

-53 QLFSGLND
+53 QLFAGLND
-61 VVENNWEGASV
+61 AVGNNWERASI
-72 QRNTLQAASPTTLND
+72 QKNALQAASLGTIND
-87 LYGFMEKQE
+87 LYDFMEKQE

-120 DGPHGLMREIKYLDS
+120 DGPHGLMREIKYIES
-135 VPRMVNYVSNTMTSG
+135 APSQVSYVSNTMTSS

-158 ELDTPV
+158 ELDAPV
-164 TVQDDNQKDVTII
+164 TVQDDNQKDITII

-228 NVLKQMK
+228 SVLKQMK

-263 VEYYYAIANLDYAEW
+263 MEYYYAIANLDYAEW

-289 AVNTVRLTKTVMII
+289 AVNTVRLTKTVMVI
-303 VLGFATIMVIVLV
+303 VLSFALIMAIVLV

-391 EYAKKIEISSQH
+391 EYAKKIEVSSQH

-466 GDSVRLMQVFN
+466 GDSVRLMQIFN
-477 NLMSNAIKYTKEGG
+477 NLMSNAIKYTQEGG

-498 ECQTNSSVYAKFRFV
+498 ECQTNSSVYAKFRFI

-537 NSVTNKIQGTG
+537 NSVINKIQGTG

-582 IKIAENK
+582 FKIAENK

-597 ADEKQDETIL
+597 EDEKQDETIL

-652 QPGEYDMIL
+652 QPSEYDMIL

-724 GKAIQNIKAGRGGVD
+724 GKAIQNIKAGRGGGLT
-739 FSLKTAI
+739 SL
-746 INDD
+746 

>member
-1 MQKYPGKKKV
+1 
-11 LSLGGLLMVIL
+11 MVIL

-61 VVENNWEGASV
+61 AVGNNWERAGI
-72 QRNTLQAASPTTLND
+72 QKNTLKAASLGTIND
-87 LYGFMEKQE
+87 LYDFMEKQE
-96 VISEMQAK
+96 VISEMQAN
-104 DISLIAV
+104 DMSLIAV

-120 DGPHGLMREIKYLDS
+120 DGPHGLMREIKYLES
-135 VPRMVNYVSNTMTSG
+135 APRQVNYVSNTMTSS

-164 TVQDDNQKDVTII
+164 TVQDDNQKDITII

-228 NVLKQMK
+228 SVLKQMK

-241 FDKTLKQLEET
+241 FDKTLKQLQET

-391 EYAKKIEISSQH
+391 EYAKKIEVSSQH

-477 NLMSNAIKYTKEGG
+477 NLMSNAIKYTQEGG
-491 RIQFFAE
+491 KIQFFAE
-498 ECQTNSSVYAKFRFV
+498 ECQTNSSVYAKFRFI

-537 NSVTNKIQGTG
+537 NSVINKIQGTG

-582 IKIAENK
+582 FKIAENK

-597 ADEKQDETIL
+597 EDEKQDETIL

-699 SEDIQQSFSAGM
+699 SEDIQQSLSAGM

-724 GKAIQNIKAGRGGVD
+724 GKAIQNIKAGRGGLT
-739 FSLKTAI
+739 SL
-746 INDD
+746 